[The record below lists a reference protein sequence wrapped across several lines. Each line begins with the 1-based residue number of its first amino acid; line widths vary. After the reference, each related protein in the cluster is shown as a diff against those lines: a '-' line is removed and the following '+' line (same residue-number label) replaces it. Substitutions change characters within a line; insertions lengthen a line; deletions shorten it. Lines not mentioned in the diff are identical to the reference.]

1 MKLLKLLINN
11 KFLFLQN
18 TIILDCM
25 IAKYLIVLFILLI
38 SSNAYSNTN
47 ISHAIAMHGE
57 PKYDKE
63 FLNVEYVDLNSLKGG
78 SIVRSAIGTYDSFN
92 PFILKGTSAAGIGA
106 LYETLTTGSS
116 DEAFT
121 EYGLLAETIEWP
133 EDRSWVSFV
142 IRDEAEWHD
151 GKKITA
157 EDVVWTFNTLMEKG
171 HPFYKYYYGDVD
183 QVIKISENKVRF
195 NFKNNTN
202 KELVLII
209 GQLPVLP
216 KHYWKDKN
224 FEETTL
230 EVPIGSGPYKVKSFD
245 SGRSIT
251 YELNE
256 NYWGFK
262 NQIPIKIGKDNF
274 SIIRYDYYKDRGIE
288 REAFK
293 SGEIDFFSENSSKE
307 WATSYDISSVEKG
320 LIKKELIQHEN
331 PQGMQGFAFNIRK
344 DLFKDRRV
352 RKAISLA
359 FDFEWSNKNL
369 FFDAYKRTDSFFEN
383 SELASSNLPSD
394 KELFFLNPYFDVLP
408 NEVFTKVY
416 QNPVTDGS
424 GYMRSQL
431 QEASKLLKDSGWD
444 LIEGELIHSATKK
457 LFEFEILLRSP
468 AFERIVFPFKDNLE
482 KLGIKVDVRTI
493 DTAQYQKK
501 METFDFD
508 MVVQTFSQSLSPG
521 NEQRN
526 YWGSDAADTNGS
538 RNVIGIKNYAIDGLI
553 ENLINAKDR
562 EELITITKALDRVLL
577 WNYYVIPQ
585 WHISSYRVLY
595 WNFFNQPN
603 IKPKY
608 SLGFD
613 TWWVDQ
619 NKFNQIQSNRT
630 SN

>member
-1 MKLLKLLINN
+1 MKILTFIFTVTLIFQLKA
-11 KFLFLQN
+11 Q
-18 TIILDCM
+18 
-25 IAKYLIVLFILLI
+25 A
-38 SSNAYSNTN
+38 NTN
-47 ISHAIAMHGE
+47 ISHAIAMHGD
-57 PKYDKE
+57 PKYSNDFE
-63 FLNVEYVDLNSLKGG
+63 NVEYIDPNSIKGG

-92 PFILKGTSAAGIGA
+92 PFILKGTSAAGIGG

-133 EDRSWVSFV
+133 DDRSWVSFTL
-142 IRDEAEWHD
+142 RNEAYWHD

-157 EDVVWTFNTLMEKG
+157 DDVVWTFNTLMEKG
-171 HPFYKYYYGDVD
+171 HPFYKYYYGDIKE
-183 QVIKISENKVRF
+183 VIKEQGNKVRF
-195 NFKNNTN
+195 NFTTNTN
-202 KELVLII
+202 KELVLIV

-216 KHYWKDKN
+216 KHYWENKN
-224 FEETTL
+224 FEETSL
-230 EVPIGSGPYKVKSFD
+230 EIPIGSGPYKIKSFD

-251 YELNE
+251 YELDQ
-256 NYWGFK
+256 NYWGFGAS
-262 NQIPIKIGKDNF
+262 IPIKIGKDNF
-274 SIIRYDYYKDRGIE
+274 GTIRYDYYKDRGIE

-307 WATSYDISSVEKG
+307 WATAYDINAVNEG
-320 LIKKELIQHEN
+320 LIKKELISHEN

-344 DLFKDRRV
+344 DKFNDRRV
-352 RKAISLA
+352 RQALSYA

-383 SELASSNLPSD
+383 SELASSGLPSKD
-394 KELFFLNPYFDVLP
+394 ELNYLNPYFDVLP
-408 NEVFTKVY
+408 KEIFTEEY
-416 QNPVTDGS
+416 TNPVTDGS
-424 GYMRSQL
+424 GYMRMQL
-431 QEASKLLKDSGWD
+431 QEASKLLEESGW
-444 LIEGELIHSATKK
+444 ELVDGKLLHSSTKEP
-457 LFEFEILLRSP
+457 FEFEILLRSP

-482 KLGIKVDVRTI
+482 KLGIIAEVRTI
-493 DTAQYQKK
+493 DSAQYQKR

-508 MVVQTFSQSLSPG
+508 MVVQTFGQSLSPG

-526 YWGSDAADTNGS
+526 FWGSDAADTDGS
-538 RNVIGIKNYAIDGLI
+538 RNVVGIKNYAVDGLI
-553 ENLINAKDR
+553 ESLINASDR

-595 WNFFNQPN
+595 WDFFDQPK

-613 TWWVDQ
+613 TWWINQ
-619 NKFNQIQSNRT
+619 NKFERIQSNRT

>member
-1 MKLLKLLINN
+1 MKLI
-11 KFLFLQN
+11 LFLVV
-18 TIILDCM
+18 
-25 IAKYLIVLFILLI
+25 IATSFNV
-38 SSNAYSNTN
+38 YSKNR
-47 ISHAIAMHGE
+47 ISHGIAMHGE
-57 PKYDKE
+57 PKYNDN
-63 FLNVEYVDLNSLKGG
+63 FLNVDYIDLNSVKGG
-78 SIVRSAIGTYDSFN
+78 AIVRSAIGSYDSFN
-92 PFILKGTSAAGIGA
+92 PFILKGTSAAGIGG

-121 EYGLLAETIEWP
+121 EYGLIAKTIEWP

-142 IRDEAEWHD
+142 IREEAMWHD
-151 GKKITA
+151 GKEITA

-171 HPFYKYYYGDVD
+171 HPFYKYYYSDVSE
-183 QVIKISENKVRF
+183 VIKESDKKVRF
-195 NFKNNTN
+195 NFKTNTN
-202 KELVLII
+202 KELVLIV

-216 KHYWKDKN
+216 KHYWKNKN
-224 FEETTL
+224 FDETSL
-230 EVPIGSGPYKVKSFD
+230 EVPIGSGPYKIKQFD

-251 YELNE
+251 YELNKD
-256 NYWGFK
+256 YWGFK
-262 NQIPIKIGKDNF
+262 SNNPIKVGKDNF
-274 SIIRYDYYKDRGIE
+274 GTIRYDYYKDRGIE

-307 WATSYDISSVEKG
+307 WATSYDISALKKG

-344 DLFKDRRV
+344 EKFKDRRV
-352 RKAISLA
+352 RKALSYA
-359 FDFEWSNKNL
+359 FDFEWSNKKL
-369 FFDAYKRTDSFFEN
+369 FFDAYKRTDSYFEN
-383 SELASSNLPSD
+383 SELASSGLPSIE
-394 KELFFLNPYFDVLP
+394 ELSFLNPYFDILP
-408 NEVFTKVY
+408 NEIFTKNY
-416 QNPVTDGS
+416 KNPVTDGS
-424 GYMRSQL
+424 GYMRKQL
-431 QEASKLLKDSGWD
+431 QEASKLLRDAGWELVEGN
-444 LIEGELIHSATKK
+444 LINPSTKEI
-457 LFEFEILLRSP
+457 FEFEILLNSP

-482 KLGIKVDVRTI
+482 KLGVRVEVRTI
-493 DTAQYQKK
+493 DTAQYQKR

-526 YWGSDAADTNGS
+526 FWGSNAADTNGS

-553 ENLINAKDR
+553 ESLINAKDR

-595 WNFFNQPN
+595 WDFFNQPL

-613 TWWVDQ
+613 TWWINQ
-619 NKFNQIQSNRT
+619 NKFKKIQSNRT
-630 SN
+630 AN

>member
-1 MKLLKLLINN
+1 MKILTLIFTFTLIFQLKA
-11 KFLFLQN
+11 Q
-18 TIILDCM
+18 
-25 IAKYLIVLFILLI
+25 A
-38 SSNAYSNTN
+38 NTN

-57 PKYDKE
+57 PKYLKDFE
-63 FLNVEYVDLNSLKGG
+63 NVEYINPNSIKGG

-92 PFILKGTSAAGIGA
+92 PFILKGTSAAGIGG

-133 EDRSWVSFV
+133 DDRSWVSFTL
-142 IRDEAEWHD
+142 RKEAYWHD

-157 EDVVWTFNTLMEKG
+157 DDVVWTFNTLMEKG
-171 HPFYKYYYGDVD
+171 HPFYKYYYGDVKE
-183 QVIKISENKVRF
+183 VIKEQENKVRF
-195 NFKNNTN
+195 NFTTNTN
-202 KELVLII
+202 KELVLIV

-216 KHYWKDKN
+216 KHYWKNKN
-224 FEETTL
+224 FEETSL
-230 EVPIGSGPYKVKSFD
+230 EIPIGSGPYKIKSFD

-251 YELNE
+251 YELDQ
-256 NYWGFK
+256 NYWGFSAS
-262 NQIPIKIGKDNF
+262 IPIKIGKDNF
-274 SIIRYDYYKDRGIE
+274 GTIRYDYYKDRGIE

-307 WATSYDISSVEKG
+307 WATAYDINAVNEG
-320 LIKKELIQHEN
+320 LIKKELISHEN

-344 DLFKDRRV
+344 DKFKDRRV
-352 RKAISLA
+352 RKALSYA

-383 SELASSNLPSD
+383 SELASSGIPS
-394 KELFFLNPYFDVLP
+394 KEELNYLNPYFDVLP
-408 NEVFTKVY
+408 KEIFTEEY
-416 QNPVTDGS
+416 TNPVTDGS
-424 GYMRSQL
+424 GYMRMQL
-431 QEASKLLKDSGWD
+431 QEASKLLEQSGW
-444 LIEGELIHSATKK
+444 ELVDGKLLHSNTKEP
-457 LFEFEILLRSP
+457 FEFEILLRSP

-482 KLGIKVDVRTI
+482 KLGIIAEVRTI
-493 DTAQYQKK
+493 DSAQYQKR

-508 MVVQTFSQSLSPG
+508 MVVQTFGQSLSPG

-526 YWGSDAADTNGS
+526 FWGSDAADTDGS
-538 RNVIGIKNYAIDGLI
+538 RNVVGIKNYAVDGLI
-553 ENLINAKDR
+553 ESLINASDR

-595 WNFFNQPN
+595 WDFFDQPK

-613 TWWVDQ
+613 TWWINQ
-619 NKFNQIQSNRT
+619 NKFERIQSNRT